1 MLPYGGSMMH
11 DGAMNLIDA
20 LLGEHAVLYALFNE
34 LEQRIERAGSVAE
47 VQAAVAPVAA
57 ALLSHAHLEEQLLF
71 PALERGMGH
80 EGPLTVM
87 RGDHHDIDELLAQS
101 AKATDQARA
110 VGDVLAALELA
121 RDHFLKEER
130 VLFHM
135 ARQSIDDVEL
145 HRLGG
150 QWAEQRAVTL

>member
-1 MLPYGGSMMH
+1 MMH
-11 DGAMNLIDA
+11 DGTMNLIDA

-34 LEQRIERAGSVAE
+34 LEQRIESATSVEA

-57 ALLSHAHLEEQLLF
+57 ALLSHAKLEEDLLF
-71 PALERGMGH
+71 PALERGLGH
-80 EGPLTVM
+80 EGPLSVM
-87 RGDHHDIDELLAQS
+87 REDHHEIDDLLARA
-101 AKATDQARA
+101 AKASDKGRA
-110 VGDVLAALELA
+110 GGDALAALELA
-121 RDHFLKEER
+121 REHFLKEER